1 MIEYLM
7 AGGGLMIPIVLC
19 SIVAAG
25 ITLERLWSLR
35 SQEVNPQS
43 RLAAIHRR
51 IDLGDVTDEWLDE
64 LLERSPLERLS
75 AQVLQVRHGGKSVM
89 QDLLFVEVKQI
100 AHELER
106 YLSTLGSMAAIT
118 PLLGLLGTVIGM
130 IKVFSAIQAAGLG
143 EASLL
148 AGGISEALVT
158 TAAGL
163 GVAIPALVMHRFLS
177 RRVDELLIDHRN
189 VSFLHALTS
198 YISAVVMQ
206 TALCRLVQPGHQA
219 HEGGFPRQG
228 PAKQNVKGTC
238 LKSQIGVPD
247 VVHAINFSGDILQY
261 QGHIFS
267 FLFLLKRKPGRVT
280 RSGHSISKHVRQRT
294 YQNCHKT
301 RH

>member
-51 IDLGDVTDEWLDE
+51 IDRGDVTDEWLDE

-177 RRVDELLIDHRN
+177 RRVDELLIDIEH
-189 VSFLHALTS
+189 H
-198 YISAVVMQ
+198 ISGLIDHCAAQ
-206 TALCRLVQPGHQA
+206 
-219 HEGGFPRQG
+219 
-228 PAKQNVKGTC
+228 
-238 LKSQIGVPD
+238 S
-247 VVHAINFSGDILQY
+247 VHP
-261 QGHIFS
+261 
-267 FLFLLKRKPGRVT
+267 K
-280 RSGHSISKHVRQRT
+280 
-294 YQNCHKT
+294 
-301 RH
+301 

>member
-89 QDLLFVEVKQI
+89 QDLLFVQVKQI

-177 RRVDELLIDHRN
+177 RRVDELLIDIEHH
-189 VSFLHALTS
+189 VSGLIDHCAAQS
-198 YISAVVMQ
+198 
-206 TALCRLVQPGHQA
+206 
-219 HEGGFPRQG
+219 
-228 PAKQNVKGTC
+228 
-238 LKSQIGVPD
+238 
-247 VVHAINFSGDILQY
+247 VHP
-261 QGHIFS
+261 
-267 FLFLLKRKPGRVT
+267 K
-280 RSGHSISKHVRQRT
+280 
-294 YQNCHKT
+294 
-301 RH
+301 

>member
-64 LLERSPLERLS
+64 LFERSPLERLS

-177 RRVDELLIDHRN
+177 RRVDELLIDIEHH
-189 VSFLHALTS
+189 VSGLIDHCAAQS
-198 YISAVVMQ
+198 
-206 TALCRLVQPGHQA
+206 
-219 HEGGFPRQG
+219 
-228 PAKQNVKGTC
+228 
-238 LKSQIGVPD
+238 
-247 VVHAINFSGDILQY
+247 VHP
-261 QGHIFS
+261 
-267 FLFLLKRKPGRVT
+267 K
-280 RSGHSISKHVRQRT
+280 
-294 YQNCHKT
+294 
-301 RH
+301 

>member
-19 SIVAAG
+19 SVVAAG
-25 ITLERLWSLR
+25 ISLERLWSLR
-35 SQEVNPQS
+35 PQEVNPRS
-43 RLAAIHRR
+43 RLAAMQQR

-64 LLERSPLERLS
+64 LLVRSPLERLS
-75 AQVLQVRHGGKSVM
+75 AQVLQVRCGGKSAM
-89 QDLLFVEVKQI
+89 QDLLFVEVKQV

-163 GVAIPALVMHRFLS
+163 SVAIPALFMHRFLS
-177 RRVDELLIDHRN
+177 RRVDELLIDMEHH
-189 VSFLHALTS
+189 VSGLIDRCEAKS
-198 YISAVVMQ
+198 S
-206 TALCRLVQPGHQA
+206 QA
-219 HEGGFPRQG
+219 
-228 PAKQNVKGTC
+228 T
-238 LKSQIGVPD
+238 
-247 VVHAINFSGDILQY
+247 
-261 QGHIFS
+261 
-267 FLFLLKRKPGRVT
+267 
-280 RSGHSISKHVRQRT
+280 
-294 YQNCHKT
+294 
-301 RH
+301 

>member
-7 AGGGLMIPIVLC
+7 AGGGLMMPIVLC
-19 SIVAAG
+19 AIVAAG

-177 RRVDELLIDHRN
+177 RRVDELLIDIEH
-189 VSFLHALTS
+189 H
-198 YISAVVMQ
+198 ISGLIDHCAAQ
-206 TALCRLVQPGHQA
+206 
-219 HEGGFPRQG
+219 
-228 PAKQNVKGTC
+228 
-238 LKSQIGVPD
+238 S
-247 VVHAINFSGDILQY
+247 VHP
-261 QGHIFS
+261 
-267 FLFLLKRKPGRVT
+267 K
-280 RSGHSISKHVRQRT
+280 
-294 YQNCHKT
+294 
-301 RH
+301 

>member
-1 MIEYLM
+1 
-7 AGGGLMIPIVLC
+7 MIPIVLC

-177 RRVDELLIDHRN
+177 RRVDELLIDIEHH
-189 VSFLHALTS
+189 VSGLIDHCAAQS
-198 YISAVVMQ
+198 
-206 TALCRLVQPGHQA
+206 
-219 HEGGFPRQG
+219 
-228 PAKQNVKGTC
+228 
-238 LKSQIGVPD
+238 
-247 VVHAINFSGDILQY
+247 VHP
-261 QGHIFS
+261 
-267 FLFLLKRKPGRVT
+267 K
-280 RSGHSISKHVRQRT
+280 
-294 YQNCHKT
+294 
-301 RH
+301 

>member
-19 SIVAAG
+19 SVVAAG

-35 SQEVNPQS
+35 PQEVNPRS
-43 RLAAIHRR
+43 RLAAMQQR
-51 IDLGDVTDEWLDE
+51 IDLLV
-64 LLERSPLERLS
+64 RSPLERLS
-75 AQVLQVRHGGKSVM
+75 AQVLQVRCGGKSAM
-89 QDLLFVEVKQI
+89 QDLLFVEVKQV

-163 GVAIPALVMHRFLS
+163 SVAIPALFMHRFLS
-177 RRVDELLIDHRN
+177 RRVDELLIDMEHH
-189 VSFLHALTS
+189 VSGLIDRCEAQSL
-198 YISAVVMQ
+198 
-206 TALCRLVQPGHQA
+206 QA
-219 HEGGFPRQG
+219 
-228 PAKQNVKGTC
+228 K
-238 LKSQIGVPD
+238 
-247 VVHAINFSGDILQY
+247 
-261 QGHIFS
+261 
-267 FLFLLKRKPGRVT
+267 
-280 RSGHSISKHVRQRT
+280 
-294 YQNCHKT
+294 
-301 RH
+301 

>member
-19 SIVAAG
+19 SVVAAG

-35 SQEVNPQS
+35 PQEVNPQS
-43 RLAAIHRR
+43 RLIAMQQRV
-51 IDLGDVTDEWLDE
+51 DLGDVTDDWLDE
-64 LLERSPLERLS
+64 LLVRSPLERLS
-75 AQVLQVRHGGKSVM
+75 AQVLQVRCDGKSAM
-89 QDLLFVEVKQI
+89 QDLLFVEVKQV

-163 GVAIPALVMHRFLS
+163 SVAIPALFMHRFLS
-177 RRVDELLIDHRN
+177 RRVDELLIDMEHH
-189 VSFLHALTS
+189 VSGL
-198 YISAVVMQ
+198 IDR
-206 TALCRLVQPGHQA
+206 C
-219 HEGGFPRQG
+219 E
-228 PAKQNVKGTC
+228 AKSSRAT
-238 LKSQIGVPD
+238 
-247 VVHAINFSGDILQY
+247 
-261 QGHIFS
+261 
-267 FLFLLKRKPGRVT
+267 
-280 RSGHSISKHVRQRT
+280 
-294 YQNCHKT
+294 
-301 RH
+301 

>member
-177 RRVDELLIDHRN
+177 RRVDELLIDIEHH
-189 VSFLHALTS
+189 VS
-198 YISAVVMQ
+198 
-206 TALCRLVQPGHQA
+206 RLIDHCAAQ
-219 HEGGFPRQG
+219 
-228 PAKQNVKGTC
+228 
-238 LKSQIGVPD
+238 S
-247 VVHAINFSGDILQY
+247 VHP
-261 QGHIFS
+261 
-267 FLFLLKRKPGRVT
+267 K
-280 RSGHSISKHVRQRT
+280 
-294 YQNCHKT
+294 
-301 RH
+301 

>member
-19 SIVAAG
+19 SVVAAG
-25 ITLERLWSLR
+25 ISLERLWSLR
-35 SQEVNPQS
+35 PQEVNPRS
-43 RLAAIHRR
+43 RLVAMQQRV
-51 IDLGDVTDEWLDE
+51 DLGDVTDDWLDE
-64 LLERSPLERLS
+64 LLVRSPLERLS
-75 AQVLQVRHGGKSVM
+75 AQVLQVRCGGKSAM
-89 QDLLFVEVKQI
+89 QDLLFVEVKQV

-177 RRVDELLIDHRN
+177 RRVDELLIDIEH
-189 VSFLHALTS
+189 H
-198 YISAVVMQ
+198 ISGLIDHCAAQ
-206 TALCRLVQPGHQA
+206 
-219 HEGGFPRQG
+219 
-228 PAKQNVKGTC
+228 
-238 LKSQIGVPD
+238 S
-247 VVHAINFSGDILQY
+247 VHP
-261 QGHIFS
+261 
-267 FLFLLKRKPGRVT
+267 K
-280 RSGHSISKHVRQRT
+280 
-294 YQNCHKT
+294 
-301 RH
+301 

>member
-43 RLAAIHRR
+43 RLAAIHQR

-177 RRVDELLIDHRN
+177 RRVDELLIDIEHH
-189 VSFLHALTS
+189 VSGLIDHCAAQS
-198 YISAVVMQ
+198 
-206 TALCRLVQPGHQA
+206 
-219 HEGGFPRQG
+219 
-228 PAKQNVKGTC
+228 
-238 LKSQIGVPD
+238 
-247 VVHAINFSGDILQY
+247 VHP
-261 QGHIFS
+261 
-267 FLFLLKRKPGRVT
+267 K
-280 RSGHSISKHVRQRT
+280 
-294 YQNCHKT
+294 
-301 RH
+301 

>member
-35 SQEVNPQS
+35 SQEVNPQC

-177 RRVDELLIDHRN
+177 RRVDELLIDIEHH
-189 VSFLHALTS
+189 VSGLIDHCAAQS
-198 YISAVVMQ
+198 
-206 TALCRLVQPGHQA
+206 
-219 HEGGFPRQG
+219 
-228 PAKQNVKGTC
+228 
-238 LKSQIGVPD
+238 
-247 VVHAINFSGDILQY
+247 VHP
-261 QGHIFS
+261 
-267 FLFLLKRKPGRVT
+267 K
-280 RSGHSISKHVRQRT
+280 
-294 YQNCHKT
+294 
-301 RH
+301 

>member
-43 RLAAIHRR
+43 RLAAIHPR

-177 RRVDELLIDHRN
+177 RRVDELLIDIEHH
-189 VSFLHALTS
+189 VSGLIDHCAAQS
-198 YISAVVMQ
+198 
-206 TALCRLVQPGHQA
+206 
-219 HEGGFPRQG
+219 
-228 PAKQNVKGTC
+228 
-238 LKSQIGVPD
+238 
-247 VVHAINFSGDILQY
+247 VHP
-261 QGHIFS
+261 
-267 FLFLLKRKPGRVT
+267 K
-280 RSGHSISKHVRQRT
+280 
-294 YQNCHKT
+294 
-301 RH
+301 

>member
-19 SIVAAG
+19 SVVAAG

-35 SQEVNPQS
+35 PQEVNPQS
-43 RLAAIHRR
+43 RLIAMQQRV
-51 IDLGDVTDEWLDE
+51 DLGDVTDDWLDQ
-64 LLERSPLERLS
+64 LLVRSPLERLS
-75 AQVLQVRHGGKSVM
+75 AQVLQVRCDGKSAM
-89 QDLLFVEVKQI
+89 QDLLFVEVKQV

-163 GVAIPALVMHRFLS
+163 SVAIPALFMHRFLS
-177 RRVDELLIDHRN
+177 RRVDELLIDMEHH
-189 VSFLHALTS
+189 VSGL
-198 YISAVVMQ
+198 IDR
-206 TALCRLVQPGHQA
+206 C
-219 HEGGFPRQG
+219 E
-228 PAKQNVKGTC
+228 AKSSRAT
-238 LKSQIGVPD
+238 
-247 VVHAINFSGDILQY
+247 
-261 QGHIFS
+261 
-267 FLFLLKRKPGRVT
+267 
-280 RSGHSISKHVRQRT
+280 
-294 YQNCHKT
+294 
-301 RH
+301 

>member
-130 IKVFSAIQAAGLG
+130 IKVFSAIQAEGLG

-177 RRVDELLIDHRN
+177 RRVDELLIDIEHH
-189 VSFLHALTS
+189 VSGLIDHCAAQS
-198 YISAVVMQ
+198 
-206 TALCRLVQPGHQA
+206 
-219 HEGGFPRQG
+219 
-228 PAKQNVKGTC
+228 
-238 LKSQIGVPD
+238 
-247 VVHAINFSGDILQY
+247 VHP
-261 QGHIFS
+261 
-267 FLFLLKRKPGRVT
+267 K
-280 RSGHSISKHVRQRT
+280 
-294 YQNCHKT
+294 
-301 RH
+301 

>member
-143 EASLL
+143 EATLL

-177 RRVDELLIDHRN
+177 RRVDELLIDIEH
-189 VSFLHALTS
+189 H
-198 YISAVVMQ
+198 ISGLIDHCAAQ
-206 TALCRLVQPGHQA
+206 
-219 HEGGFPRQG
+219 
-228 PAKQNVKGTC
+228 
-238 LKSQIGVPD
+238 S
-247 VVHAINFSGDILQY
+247 VHP
-261 QGHIFS
+261 
-267 FLFLLKRKPGRVT
+267 K
-280 RSGHSISKHVRQRT
+280 
-294 YQNCHKT
+294 
-301 RH
+301 

>member
-7 AGGGLMIPIVLC
+7 AGGGLMIHIVLC

-25 ITLERLWSLR
+25 ITLERLWSLS

-43 RLAAIHRR
+43 GLAAIHRR

-64 LLERSPLERLS
+64 LRERSPLERLS

-177 RRVDELLIDHRN
+177 RRVDELLIDIEHH
-189 VSFLHALTS
+189 VSGLIDHCAAQS
-198 YISAVVMQ
+198 
-206 TALCRLVQPGHQA
+206 
-219 HEGGFPRQG
+219 
-228 PAKQNVKGTC
+228 
-238 LKSQIGVPD
+238 
-247 VVHAINFSGDILQY
+247 VHP
-261 QGHIFS
+261 
-267 FLFLLKRKPGRVT
+267 K
-280 RSGHSISKHVRQRT
+280 
-294 YQNCHKT
+294 
-301 RH
+301 

>member
-19 SIVAAG
+19 SVVAAG

-35 SQEVNPQS
+35 PQEVNPQS
-43 RLAAIHRR
+43 RLIAMQQRV
-51 IDLGDVTDEWLDE
+51 DLGDVTDDWLDE
-64 LLERSPLERLS
+64 LLVRSPLERLS
-75 AQVLQVRHGGKSVM
+75 AQVLQVRCDGKSAM

-163 GVAIPALVMHRFLS
+163 SVAIPALFMHRFLS
-177 RRVDELLIDHRN
+177 RRVDELLIDMEHH
-189 VSFLHALTS
+189 VSGLIDRCEAQSL
-198 YISAVVMQ
+198 
-206 TALCRLVQPGHQA
+206 QA
-219 HEGGFPRQG
+219 
-228 PAKQNVKGTC
+228 K
-238 LKSQIGVPD
+238 
-247 VVHAINFSGDILQY
+247 
-261 QGHIFS
+261 
-267 FLFLLKRKPGRVT
+267 
-280 RSGHSISKHVRQRT
+280 
-294 YQNCHKT
+294 
-301 RH
+301 

>member
-51 IDLGDVTDEWLDE
+51 IDLGNVTDEWLDE

-177 RRVDELLIDHRN
+177 RRVDELLIDIEH
-189 VSFLHALTS
+189 H
-198 YISAVVMQ
+198 ISGLIDHCAAQ
-206 TALCRLVQPGHQA
+206 
-219 HEGGFPRQG
+219 
-228 PAKQNVKGTC
+228 
-238 LKSQIGVPD
+238 S
-247 VVHAINFSGDILQY
+247 VHP
-261 QGHIFS
+261 
-267 FLFLLKRKPGRVT
+267 K
-280 RSGHSISKHVRQRT
+280 
-294 YQNCHKT
+294 
-301 RH
+301 

>member
-19 SIVAAG
+19 SVVAAG

-35 SQEVNPQS
+35 PQEVNPQS
-43 RLAAIHRR
+43 RLIAMQQRV
-51 IDLGDVTDEWLDE
+51 DLGDVTDDWLDE
-64 LLERSPLERLS
+64 LLVRSPLERLS
-75 AQVLQVRHGGKSVM
+75 AQVLQVRCDGKSAM
-89 QDLLFVEVKQI
+89 QDLLFVEVKQV

-163 GVAIPALVMHRFLS
+163 SVAIPALFMHRFLS
-177 RRVDELLIDHRN
+177 RRVDELLIDMEHH
-189 VSFLHALTS
+189 VSGLIDRCEAKFL
-198 YISAVVMQ
+198 
-206 TALCRLVQPGHQA
+206 QA
-219 HEGGFPRQG
+219 
-228 PAKQNVKGTC
+228 K
-238 LKSQIGVPD
+238 
-247 VVHAINFSGDILQY
+247 
-261 QGHIFS
+261 
-267 FLFLLKRKPGRVT
+267 
-280 RSGHSISKHVRQRT
+280 
-294 YQNCHKT
+294 
-301 RH
+301 

>member
-177 RRVDELLIDHRN
+177 RRVDELLIDIEHH
-189 VSFLHALTS
+189 VSGLIDHCVAQS
-198 YISAVVMQ
+198 
-206 TALCRLVQPGHQA
+206 
-219 HEGGFPRQG
+219 
-228 PAKQNVKGTC
+228 
-238 LKSQIGVPD
+238 
-247 VVHAINFSGDILQY
+247 VHP
-261 QGHIFS
+261 
-267 FLFLLKRKPGRVT
+267 K
-280 RSGHSISKHVRQRT
+280 
-294 YQNCHKT
+294 
-301 RH
+301 